1 MSHAEQ
7 LAREGREAE
16 RAQQRTKATGAKAR
30 AAGRLAST
38 PLGHELFDAHGE
50 LVAQA
55 LSQRLARFV
64 EAPHEP
70 GPHYAALPL
79 LLQFADKGPRT
90 IAAVALLVVLNRI
103 SEPQPHRKL
112 AATIGAALEDEVRAG
127 GIEGKSR
134 QVLEILKR
142 TQDRRRITSQW
153 TMRGLQVEHVA
164 WTRPERYQVGALL
177 LDLIAS
183 GTGLIVID
191 ESGGASHRTV
201 RPEPGIAQ
209 LARAAEGWAMGARA
223 LPMVVPPRPWSGL
236 RDGGALGEQSRLVRR
251 RDGESLDYLEGES
264 LSVQLDSVNRL
275 QSQQLRVD
283 PWMLAIQRQAWDA
296 NLPGLFKVQRDP
308 LPMPPRPD
316 RTEGKAAW
324 KEWHRLQ
331 AAAFADRREGAGDR
345 TRISEAL
352 RVAAEIEGRPVWFAY
367 CLDFRGR
374 IYTSSRALTHQ
385 GPDHQKALLS
395 LPPERCDQ
403 AGAEWILRAAA
414 THYGLSRARWEQR
427 LQWGQDHRLMLE
439 AVADDPLDHID
450 ILRQA
455 KDPWQFL
462 QAARAWKDW
471 TVAPSAGCGLPVR
484 FDQTASGLGITA
496 ALMRS
501 KPIGGATNLWG
512 TEPQDIYSQVATVV
526 RERLRS
532 DLEAGEPKDQK
543 MAAFWLDHGI
553 PRAMA
558 KPPVMTITYG
568 AGFMGIADGIAAALL
583 EESGGLQVWELEPK
597 VLAPAR
603 YLARHFLAALK
614 VETGAA
620 IAVRDWLETV
630 VRQATKA
637 GKRVG
642 WVSPMGMPIE
652 IGATHDPRE
661 KANTLLHGSR
671 RWASSWESEEILSAN
686 TARRGAMANLIH
698 SFDGSQCQAI
708 ICRAAAVGAPI
719 LTNHDCF
726 AATPS
731 RAEWLHRTLHDE
743 LRATFQV
750 DWLAE
755 IHQQLEERTEQAL
768 PTPPMV
774 GTLAPAL
781 IGSNPYAYC

>member
-38 PLGHELFDAHGE
+38 PLGHELFDSYGE
-50 LVAQA
+50 LVAVG
-55 LSQRLARFV
+55 LTERLARFV
-64 EAPHEP
+64 EAPYEP
-70 GPHYAALPL
+70 GPHFAALPL

-103 SEPQPHRKL
+103 NQPQPHRKL
-112 AATIGAALEDEVRAG
+112 ASTIGAALEEEVRAG

-142 TQDRRRITSQW
+142 TQDRRRITSEW
-153 TMRGLQVEHVA
+153 VLRGLQVEHVA
-164 WTRPERYQVGALL
+164 WTKPERFQVGALL

-183 GTGLIVID
+183 TGLIVID
-191 ESGGASHRTV
+191 ETGDRRHRTV
-201 RPEPGIAQ
+201 LPVPGIAQ
-209 LARAAEGWAMGARA
+209 LARAAEGWTMGARA
-223 LPMVVPPRPWSGL
+223 LPMVVEPRPWSGL
-236 RDGGALGEQSRLVRR
+236 RDGGALGEQSWLVRR
-251 RDGESLDYLEGES
+251 RDGESLDYLESEPLGP
-264 LSVQLDSVNRL
+264 QLYAVNRL
-275 QSQQLRVD
+275 QAQPLRVD

-308 LPMPPRPD
+308 LPMPVRPD
-316 RTEGKAAW
+316 HTEGKAAW

-374 IYTSSRALTHQ
+374 IYTTSRALTHQ

-395 LPPERCDQ
+395 FEPTPCSAAD
-403 AGAEWILRAAA
+403 AEWILRAAA
-414 THYGLSRARWEQR
+414 THYGLSRARWDER
-427 LQWGQDHRLMLE
+427 LRWGQENSGMLE
-439 AVADDPLDHID
+439 AVADDPLDHVEL
-450 ILRQA
+450 LRQA

-462 QAARAWKDW
+462 QAARAWKDF

-496 ALMRS
+496 ALLRCQS
-501 KPIGGATNLWG
+501 IGEATNLCG
-512 TEPQDIYSQVATVV
+512 TEPRDIYWRVAATVMGL
-526 RERLRS
+526 LRS
-532 DLEAGEPKDQK
+532 DLEAGEQREQK

-568 AGFMGIADGIAAALL
+568 AGFLGIADGIAAALL
-583 EESGGLQVWELEPK
+583 EEAAGLQVWEIEPK
-597 VLAPAR
+597 VLGPAR
-603 YLARHFLAALK
+603 YLARHFMAALK
-614 VETGAA
+614 VETASA
-620 IAVRDWLETV
+620 LLLRDWLEDV
-630 VRQATKA
+630 VKRGTKK
-637 GKRVG
+637 GKRLG
-642 WVSPMGMPIE
+642 WRSPMGMPIE

-661 KANTLLHGSR
+661 RARTLMHGTQ
-671 RWASSWESEEILSAN
+671 RWAARDESEEALSTN

-698 SFDGSQCQAI
+698 SFDGAQCQAI
-708 ICRAAAVGAPI
+708 IYRGAAVSAPL

-726 AATPS
+726 STTPS

-743 LRATFQV
+743 LRATFQT
-750 DWLAE
+750 DWLRE
-755 IHQQLEERTEQAL
+755 IHQQLEERTEEAL
-768 PTPPMV
+768 PGPPMV
-774 GTLAPAL
+774 GTLEPAL
-781 IGSNPYAYC
+781 IGGNPYAYC